1 MSSIEGM
8 GGRGGASILLN
19 EHQALAPA
27 QTDTN
32 STCEPREEGCVCM
45 CRREAK
51 GLDGLSK

>member
-1 MSSIEGM
+1 MSSNW
-8 GGRGGASILLN
+8 GGVKASILLN

-32 STCEPREEGCVCM
+32 STCEPTEEGCVCVCV

-51 GLDGLSK
+51 GLDRLSK